1 MNLGM
6 LDDDDASRHVLRDD
20 FLSFSGFEWAVVERM
35 GPTMGVLA
43 VSAMLLGLKV
53 DEQ

>member
-1 MNLGM
+1 M
-6 LDDDDASRHVLRDD
+6 LDDDDASRHVTRDD
-20 FLSFSGFEWAVVERM
+20 FPHLSDVEGAAVERM
-35 GPTMGVLA
+35 GSTIGVLA